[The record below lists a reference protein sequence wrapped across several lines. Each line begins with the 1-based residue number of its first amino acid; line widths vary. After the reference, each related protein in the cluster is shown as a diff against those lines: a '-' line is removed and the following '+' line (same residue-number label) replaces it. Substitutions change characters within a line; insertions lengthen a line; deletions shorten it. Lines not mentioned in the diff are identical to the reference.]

1 MVDVFI
7 EHGTAKVPAGE
18 WLAGRDQPTAF
29 FGTSRMRGLKG
40 FVVPDRA
47 ATCVVTTSS
56 DAWFAAADRPF
67 VTRFDALPDDPLNLV
82 SGKLLV
88 APLAARTAAKS
99 VKLVP
104 LSFNRALPVTCF
116 NGGENVPGWA
126 VAATRG
132 RVTRAVLEDGGTLTV
147 RPEAVVAWTGR
158 NPTGFCPKLTILDVL
173 LPRGPKNLAFTFH
186 GPAVVWFEGSFSDVG
201 RTRSRFRGFRT

>member
-1 MVDVFI
+1 MDDVFI
-7 EHGTAKVPAGE
+7 EHGTAKVSAGE
-18 WLAGRDQPTAF
+18 WLAGRDQPAASL
-29 FGTSRMRGLKG
+29 GTSRIRGLKG

-47 ATCVVTTSS
+47 ATRVVTTSS

-67 VTRFDALPDDPLNLV
+67 VARFDALPDEPLNLV

-88 APLAARTAAKS
+88 APLVARTAAKS

-104 LSFNRALPVTCF
+104 FSFNRAMPVTCF
-116 NGGENVPGWA
+116 MGGENVPGWA

-132 RVTRAVLEDGGTLTV
+132 RVTRVVLEDGGTLTV
-147 RPEAVVAWTGR
+147 RPEAVVAWTGS
-158 NPTGFCPKLTILDVL
+158 NPTGFCPKLSFLDIL

-201 RTRSRFRGFRT
+201 TTRPRFNRFRT

>member
-1 MVDVFI
+1 MDDVFI

-18 WLAGRDQPTAF
+18 WLAGRDQPSAF
-29 FGTSRMRGLKG
+29 LGTSSLRGLKG
-40 FVVPDRA
+40 FIVPDRA

-67 VTRFDALPDDPLNLV
+67 VVRFDALPDEPLNLV

-88 APLAARTAAKS
+88 APLAARTSAKS

-104 LSFNRALPVTCF
+104 FSFNRALPVTCF
-116 NGGENVPGWA
+116 KGGENVPGWA

-132 RVTRAVLEDGGTLTV
+132 RVTRIALEDGGTLTV
-147 RPEAVVAWTGR
+147 RPEAVVAWAGR
-158 NPTGFCPKLTILDVL
+158 DPTGFCPKLTFLDIL

-186 GPAVVWFEGSFSDVG
+186 GPAVVWFEGSFPNVG
-201 RTRSRFRGFRT
+201 KTRSGFPRSRT